1 LGGRGGVVIIH
12 VPRRFAPGHWGGT
25 ETWLAALAAL
35 GTPQRIVTTSALCPE
50 PTGDCAGLP
59 VRRHPYFYPVWPL
72 DPALAARWDRSG
84 GNLLSSGVAG
94 DILRQPGLRLVHLH
108 TGNRLG
114 SQALLAARKR
124 GVPTVI
130 TLHGGH
136 FAIPAA
142 ERQALAGGTVRR
154 GWEWGRALSLL
165 LRTRRLLERVDAVV
179 CVSPDEAAAV
189 RAQLP
194 RQRVRLIPGG
204 VDPLVWNRGDAL
216 RARQAFGLGPGPVIA
231 CIARLDGQ
239 KDQTTLVQAW
249 LRLPAP
255 RPWLVLAGAETEP
268 GYGARL
274 AALAKGEVRLVVA
287 GQRDQAAL
295 ADLLAVA
302 DVAVL
307 PSRHEPF
314 GLAILEAWAA
324 GRGVIAADTGGPRSL
339 LGDGVAGALF
349 PVGDVAALAALLNDA
364 RIPQWGRAA
373 QAQVA
378 DHIWSRRLKALAELY
393 GELGVAL

>member
-1 LGGRGGVVIIH
+1 VILH

-25 ETWLAALAAL
+25 ETWLAALAAWP
-35 GTPQRIVTTSALCPE
+35 TAQRIVTTTALCAE
-50 PTGDCAGLP
+50 PQGDCAGIP

-72 DPALAARWDRSG
+72 DRELASRWDRSG

-94 DILRQPGLRLVHLH
+94 DILAQPGLRLVHLH

-114 SQALLAARKR
+114 SQALLAARRR
-124 GVPTVI
+124 GVPAVI

-142 ERQALAGGTVRR
+142 ERQALAGGGRR
-154 GWEWGRALSLL
+154 KGWEWGRVISLL
-165 LRTRRLLERVDAVV
+165 LRTRHLLERVDAVI
-179 CVSPDEAAAV
+179 CVSPEEVAAV
-189 RAQLP
+189 RAHLP

-204 VDPLVWNRGDAL
+204 VDPARWSHGDAA
-216 RARQAFGLGPGPVIA
+216 RARTSFALGPGPVIA
-231 CIARLDGQ
+231 CIGRLDGQ
-239 KDQTTLVQAW
+239 KDQLTLVQAW

-274 AALAKGEVRLVVA
+274 AALAAGDPRLIVA

-295 ADLLAVA
+295 ADLLALA

-339 LGDGVAGALF
+339 LSDGEAGALF
-349 PVGDVAALAALLNDA
+349 PVGDSAALSALLTDP
-364 RIPQWGRAA
+364 RIPAWGRAA
-373 QAQVA
+373 RAKTV
-378 DHIWSRRLKALAELY
+378 DHTWVRRLADLRDLY
-393 GELGVAL
+393 GELGVTL